1 MTTLD
6 SPAADPAAVADGLAP
21 TPRRP
26 HLVRFAFAG
35 QWPMMLSGGMSV
47 LVGAQFMVRASAS
60 GPRLTHVGGYAVL
73 GGVSLLVSALRLG
86 RLSQAA

>member
-1 MTTLD
+1 
-6 SPAADPAAVADGLAP
+6 
-21 TPRRP
+21 
-26 HLVRFAFAG
+26 
-35 QWPMMLSGGMSV
+35 MMRSGGTSV
-47 LVGAQFMVRASAS
+47 LVGARFMVGASAS